1 MRSKGNTDI
10 KIQHKKANTNS
21 ISFQKIARF
30 HKNEIQR
37 QYRYI
42 TNNTWTPT
50 QTHFHSTEITR
61 YHKNE
66 IQRQYWY
73 KKKHKKANTNSI
85 SFQKIARYH
94 KNVIQRQYRNIKKQ
108 HMNTYTNSL
117 PLKKKITRY
126 HKTEIQRQ
134 YWYNKNNTRKP
145 TQIRSHSK
153 K

>member
-50 QTHFHSTEITR
+50 QTQFHSTEITR

-85 SFQKIARYH
+85 SFQRIARFH
-94 KNVIQRQYRNIKKQ
+94 KNEIQRQYRYKKTTQESQ
-108 HMNTYTNSL
+108 HKFDLIPKINTLSQKCDPKAIQIY
-117 PLKKKITRY
+117 KKTTHEHL
-126 HKTEIQRQ
+126 HKLTS
-134 YWYNKNNTRKP
+134 
-145 TQIRSHSK
+145 TQKR
-153 K
+153 